1 LNIIEYL
8 ILAASYYLR
17 SAFGHSTL
25 VNMIVMPAVIL
36 YYGFNNNFRP
46 TFDHPNVIMSSELAA
61 TINCMCHYFKDIILI
76 MIRGTHFF
84 TKDIIMIMIMIRISV
99 LAPTII
105 YLSHYFTKDII
116 MIIMIIC
123 SSLIA
128 IVRFQSLFN
137 NMNSNLLA
145 TSFNCSKIVLNYCV
159 IIIMP
164 SSLVAIC
171 LIFQYPYH

>member
-1 LNIIEYL
+1 MNIIEYL

-84 TKDIIMIMIMIRISV
+84 TKDIIMI
-99 LAPTII
+99 
-105 YLSHYFTKDII
+105 
-116 MIIMIIC
+116 IMIIC